1 MSYLNFKAVLALPK
15 TANSAQ
21 THKSIS
27 YIWIVWSTLY
37 VYLWKQVQKEFNP
50 NVQHSKA
57 MQGFARPLAHAAH
70 SRTIS
75 CWVVMHVWKMRV
87 GLAHRQSVLGLD
99 AAEGEKVGRIGLYS
113 TIPIQYQKY
122 YIYILVC
129 IAIFVRPFA
138 SAKAFKKNWKKS
150 PIELKRNWNRK

>member
-1 MSYLNFKAVLALPK
+1 
-15 TANSAQ
+15 
-21 THKSIS
+21 
-27 YIWIVWSTLY
+27 
-37 VYLWKQVQKEFNP
+37 
-50 NVQHSKA
+50 

-113 TIPIQYQKY
+113 TIPIQYPKY
-122 YIYILVC
+122 YTLHSD
-129 IAIFVRPFA
+129 IAIFVTNALVSGRALQKLSPSKKTLDRWSTHLCFIDVYDYVGFPKKKIWLRQWHV
-138 SAKAFKKNWKKS
+138 SACKYCAEIYCIKIVDFNQICLCHVKFT
-150 PIELKRNWNRK
+150 IAT